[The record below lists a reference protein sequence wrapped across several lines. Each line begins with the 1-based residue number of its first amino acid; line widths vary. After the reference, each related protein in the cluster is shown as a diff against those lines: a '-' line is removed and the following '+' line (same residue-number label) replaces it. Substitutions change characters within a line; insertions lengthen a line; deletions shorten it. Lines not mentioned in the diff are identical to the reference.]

1 MAITSFSGKY
11 EFLSNFYYSPVTY
24 EGITYPTVEHAF
36 QAAKTFDVTERRR
49 ISEMKTPGM
58 AKRAG
63 RRVLLREDWEA
74 VKFDIMKTL
83 VTQKFEDEKLKQLLL
98 DTGDEE
104 LVEGN
109 TWHDT
114 CWGVCNGVG
123 QNNLGKILMSVRKH
137 YKA

>member
-11 EFLSNFYYSPVTY
+11 EFLSNFYCSPVTY

-63 RRVLLREDWEA
+63 RRVLLRKDWEA

-104 LVEGN
+104 LIEGN

>member
-63 RRVLLREDWEA
+63 RRVLLRKDWEA

>member
-1 MAITSFSGKY
+1 MAITSFNGKY

-63 RRVLLREDWEA
+63 RRVYSER
-74 VKFDIMKTL
+74 I
-83 VTQKFEDEKLKQLLL
+83 
-98 DTGDEE
+98 
-104 LVEGN
+104 
-109 TWHDT
+109 
-114 CWGVCNGVG
+114 
-123 QNNLGKILMSVRKH
+123 GKP
-137 YKA
+137 